1 MVDDQDCDAGRSFP
15 VLFVTSE
22 AFPLAKTGG
31 LADVCGA
38 LPAALARLGADLC
51 IMLPGYPQALDVA
64 LDKRVLC
71 DVTNCSE
78 GEPSR
83 LIAGR
88 MPDSGC
94 RVILFDCPAL
104 FRRDGGLY
112 QDGSGEDW
120 PDNHRRFASFSR
132 AAAMVAM
139 GETALSWRPA
149 VVHANDWHV
158 GLLPAYLHFR
168 GGQRPK
174 TVFTAHNLAFQGNF
188 PIDVFSTL
196 KLPDAALSAD
206 GLEFYGKVSFL
217 KAGLRYSDR
226 LTTVSPNY
234 AREILDPEHGCGMDG
249 LLRSRAADLVGILN
263 GVDYSVWDPAN
274 DRALPSAYDADD
286 LSGKATCKAALR
298 AETGLAND
306 EQAPLLIYVNR
317 LTHQKMADVVL
328 QAVPRVIANGAQLIV
343 HGQGDHDLE
352 QGFAA
357 MAKLHPCKVAVEVG
371 YRETMAHRM
380 NAGGDLSLTPSR
392 SEPCGLTTMYAMR
405 YGALPVTR
413 AVGGLADT
421 VQDADASADA
431 TSEGTGF
438 LFADATVSDFHRC
451 TERALEWYGEKDD
464 WRRLQRSAMTQ
475 DFGWDRSARRYLEL
489 YADLLGVADPIAPR
503 DDPQRDRLA
512 EHDAAAVAAQ

>member
-1 MVDDQDCDAGRSFP
+1 MVDDQSCDAERPFP

-83 LIAGR
+83 LIVGR

-112 QDGSGEDW
+112 QDASGEDW

-132 AAAMVAM
+132 AAAAVAM

-188 PIDVFSTL
+188 PLDVFSTL

-206 GLEFYGKVSFL
+206 GMEFYGKVSFL

-263 GVDYSVWDPAN
+263 GVDYSVWDPAI

-286 LSGKATCKAALR
+286 MSGKATCKAALR

-328 QAVPRVIANGAQLIV
+328 QAVPRVIANGAQADRSRPGRPRPRARLRRDGETPP
-343 HGQGDHDLE
+343 GQGRGRGRIPRNHGPSHECRRRSVVD
-352 QGFAA
+352 
-357 MAKLHPCKVAVEVG
+357 AV
-371 YRETMAHRM
+371 
-380 NAGGDLSLTPSR
+380 PF
-392 SEPCGLTTMYAMR
+392 
-405 YGALPVTR
+405 R
-413 AVGGLADT
+413 AVRPHDHVRDALRYPAGDARGGRAWPIPCRT
-421 VQDADASADA
+421 PMPAP
-431 TSEGTGF
+431 TR
-438 LFADATVSDFHRC
+438 HR
-451 TERALEWYGEKDD
+451 RAPAFC
-464 WRRLQRSAMTQ
+464 SPT
-475 DFGWDRSARRYLEL
+475 
-489 YADLLGVADPIAPR
+489 PR
-503 DDPQRDRLA
+503 
-512 EHDAAAVAAQ
+512 